1 MQRLKDKEIKEIGLR
16 QNRIDM
22 MMFDLSVHQHS
33 LQDFVKSL
41 INKYKLDIKKKYQL
55 DGNYLTELKET
66 NGNNKSKPKDKSKG
80 QN

>member
-1 MQRLKDKEIKEIGLR
+1 MQRLEDKEVKEIGLR
-16 QNRIDM
+16 QNRMEMI
-22 MMFDLSVHQHS
+22 MFDLSIHKQS

-41 INKYKLDIKKKYQL
+41 IKKYKLDIKKQYQL

-66 NGNNKSKPKDKSKG
+66 NGNNKSKPEDKSKG